1 MMKNVIDCLMGGISY
16 WAIGH
21 GLTVGGVNICGDDDD
36 DDADDG
42 NDGDDGQSHG
52 HWVCVGLTS
61 VFPSI
66 LEYWM
71 MICLARHTGILQ
83 NQIVGILEYWMVIG
97 LPRNTGILDDD
108 MFAQEYW
115 NTG

>member
-21 GLTVGGVNICGDDDD
+21 GLTVGGVNICGDDDETD
-36 DDADDG
+36 DDDG
-42 NDGDDGQSHG
+42 NGGDDDDVNDEDGHDGQSHG

-61 VFPSI
+61 VCPPI

-83 NQIVGILEYWMVIG
+83 KSNSRNAGILMVN
-97 LPRNTGILDDD
+97 L
-108 MFAQEYW
+108 FVQEYW

>member
-36 DDADDG
+36 DDADDADDG
-42 NDGDDGQSHG
+42 DDGDDGQSHG

-83 NQIVGILEYWMVIG
+83 KSNS
-97 LPRNTGILDDD
+97 RNTGILDGDL
-108 MFAQEYW
+108 FAQEYW

>member
-21 GLTVGGVNICGDDDD
+21 GLTVGGVNICGDDGA
-36 DDADDG
+36 DDAD
-42 NDGDDGQSHG
+42 DGDDGQSHG
-52 HWVCVGLTS
+52 HWVCVGFTS

-83 NQIVGILEYWMVIG
+83 TSNS
-97 LPRNTGILDDD
+97 RNTGILDGDL
-108 MFAQEYW
+108 FAQE
-115 NTG
+115 